1 MYVLSE
7 SHAISVSY
15 KDQVAET
22 QKIQC
27 YTFSSLTIGFC
38 DEALLTISNT
48 KSKYD
53 VLGDDNLLMIDAQN
67 TEYMIHY
74 TRAKKTFAFDE
85 YIIYLGMSEN
95 SFNWISPIEELQ
107 TGFIANLS
115 YNGSRIG
122 DLVSNEIKRLPQRS
136 SFQIHKLG
144 LNLYKD
150 INLSSKIIYF
160 YDIDLMYL
168 KTRDYHQFN
177 SSPNHN
183 IRLKTG
189 VKYKHK
195 NLSVSLSGSL
205 YKNNLIGYEDIS
217 FNQRSEHHFD
227 SNFGLLN
234 ASIRYSF

>member
-95 SFNWISPIEELQ
+95 SFNWISPIEELP
-107 TGFIANLS
+107 
-115 YNGSRIG
+115 
-122 DLVSNEIKRLPQRS
+122 VCS
-136 SFQIHKLG
+136 S
-144 LNLYKD
+144 
-150 INLSSKIIYF
+150 S
-160 YDIDLMYL
+160 
-168 KTRDYHQFN
+168 
-177 SSPNHN
+177 
-183 IRLKTG
+183 
-189 VKYKHK
+189 
-195 NLSVSLSGSL
+195 
-205 YKNNLIGYEDIS
+205 IGYL
-217 FNQRSEHHFD
+217 Q
-227 SNFGLLN
+227 
-234 ASIRYSF
+234 